1 MFNHNNSRTC
11 NRTFEIIPI
20 RGWISPQGEVFLCSS
35 DMNSFVV
42 LFPDTEEMVD
52 EMVSTVET
60 IKDISDP
67 GKTMESECVRLLTEL
82 LENL

>member
-1 MFNHNNSRTC
+1 MFNHNNSRTY
-11 NRTFEIIPI
+11 NGTFEIIPI
-20 RGWISPQGEVFLCSS
+20 RGWISPQGEVFLCPS

-52 EMVSTVET
+52 EMVSTVEP

>member
-1 MFNHNNSRTC
+1 MFNHNNNRTC

-20 RGWISPQGEVFLCSS
+20 RGWISPQGEVFLCPS

-52 EMVSTVET
+52 EMVSIVEP
-60 IKDISDP
+60 IKDISAP

-82 LENL
+82 LEDL

>member
-20 RGWISPQGEVFLCSS
+20 RGWISPQGEVFLCPS

-52 EMVSTVET
+52 DTVSMVEP
-60 IKDISDP
+60 IKDSSDP
-67 GKTMESECVRLLTEL
+67 GKSLESACVRLLIEL
-82 LENL
+82 LEDL